1 MYELIIIFFII
12 YPLYIIVI
20 LMLIYVYADVAPI
33 RYCKRN
39 KEPISDIALR
49 GKKWKEEKTS
59 GGFRSIIAHIKKE
72 RKRISGVGNQ
82 HKQEWTMLTIRE
94 KKRTLFWKFN
104 ENKRNKNG
112 ARSYRRIYRKQDSF
126 GKLRKFIYKG
136 KVFFK
141 KFPKY
146 L

>member
-1 MYELIIIFFII
+1 MF
-12 YPLYIIVI
+12 
-20 LMLIYVYADVAPI
+20 IYVYADVAPI
-33 RYCKRN
+33 RYGKRN

-49 GKKWKEEKTS
+49 GKTKWKEEKTS
-59 GGFRSIIAHIKKE
+59 GAFCTIIAQIKKE
-72 RKRISGVGNQ
+72 RKKISGMGNQ
-82 HKQEWTMLTIRE
+82 HKQEWTMLRIRV
-94 KKRTLFWKFN
+94 KKRMLFWKFN

-126 GKLRKFIYKG
+126 RKLRKFIYKG

-141 KFPKY
+141 KFPRY